1 MVSGLWVEVWGP
13 RVVTGLQLYQM
24 RDYTG
29 SQGAVYWSMGGGVLW
44 WSPVSHEGLY
54 RLSVC
59 RLMVYEWSYRVLGW
73 SQVSH

>member
-1 MVSGLWVEVWGP
+1 
-13 RVVTGLQLYQM
+13 M

-59 RLMVYEWSYRVLGW
+59 RLMVYEWSYSIGSWGGLKCHIREYTGSQGTVLW
-73 SQVSH
+73 SMSGSIGS

>member
-1 MVSGLWVEVWGP
+1 
-13 RVVTGLQLYQM
+13 M

-73 SQVSH
+73 SQVSHQGIYRLSGYCFMVYTYLILD